1 MKLFFGEGEKVT
13 KKITC
18 EMHKNVEIDIHIC
31 TFTILECIFEI
42 VLRFKSNVLSHGLK
56 CVLTFF
62 YL

>member
-1 MKLFFGEGEKVT
+1 
-13 KKITC
+13 
-18 EMHKNVEIDIHIC
+18 MHKNVEIDMYIC

-56 CVLTFF
+56 SVLTFF